1 MDKNNTNIF
10 YWIKKHPK
18 LTGILAII
26 IYIVIPILPFIQS
39 PIGIFSKEDATL
51 FLNYYGTIISGLTGG
66 ALTLGG
72 VWWTINY
79 EKQERQSNDKKQM
92 EILDKQEFPFPL
104 FELSYIPNNDTEGKK
119 EKFDKFTTVDIKKY
133 NYDCDFQDTFLN
145 VQLFAYN
152 KYSTEVFNLKLKYI
166 YLEVLYCDKKEK
178 LKLLNLDDGDL
189 LVSTIPRQCKAEIN
203 LNVPINKKY
212 KNPLSIAEKVNI
224 YIEFEY
230 NNKHM
235 FPHKQEI
242 MIDCFC
248 MINDELTDNA
258 KTIWHPEKFNSSIKI
273 KNIT

>member
-1 MDKNNTNIF
+1 MKFLKENIKMIVF
-10 YWIKKHPK
+10 LSIIIVLFPVVILIASSKGFIPHD
-18 LTGILAII
+18 TGLAII
-26 IYIVIPILPFIQS
+26 GYGGVI
-39 PIGIFSKEDATL
+39 IG
-51 FLNYYGTIISGLTGG
+51 GL
-66 ALTLGG
+66 LTLYG
-72 VWWTINY
+72 VTMTINY
-79 EKQERQSNDKKQM
+79 EKKERQSNGKKQM

-119 EKFDKFTTVDIKKY
+119 EK
-133 NYDCDFQDTFLN
+133 
-145 VQLFAYN
+145 
-152 KYSTEVFNLKLKYI
+152 
-166 YLEVLYCDKKEK
+166 

-203 LNVPINKKY
+203 LNFPINKKY
-212 KNPLSIAEKVNI
+212 ENQLSIAEKVNI

>member
-145 VQLFAYN
+145 V
-152 KYSTEVFNLKLKYI
+152 
-166 YLEVLYCDKKEK
+166 
-178 LKLLNLDDGDL
+178 
-189 LVSTIPRQCKAEIN
+189 
-203 LNVPINKKY
+203 
-212 KNPLSIAEKVNI
+212 
-224 YIEFEY
+224 
-230 NNKHM
+230 
-235 FPHKQEI
+235 
-242 MIDCFC
+242 
-248 MINDELTDNA
+248 
-258 KTIWHPEKFNSSIKI
+258 
-273 KNIT
+273 

>member
-1 MDKNNTNIF
+1 MKFLKENIKMIVF
-10 YWIKKHPK
+10 LSIIIVLFPIVILIASSKEFIPHD
-18 LTGILAII
+18 TGLAII
-26 IYIVIPILPFIQS
+26 GYGGVI
-39 PIGIFSKEDATL
+39 IG
-51 FLNYYGTIISGLTGG
+51 GL
-66 ALTLGG
+66 LTLYG
-72 VWWTINY
+72 VTMTINY
-79 EKQERQSNDKKQM
+79 EKKERQSNDKKQM

-212 KNPLSIAEKVNI
+212 KNQLSIAEKVNI

-242 MIDCFC
+242 MIDCFY